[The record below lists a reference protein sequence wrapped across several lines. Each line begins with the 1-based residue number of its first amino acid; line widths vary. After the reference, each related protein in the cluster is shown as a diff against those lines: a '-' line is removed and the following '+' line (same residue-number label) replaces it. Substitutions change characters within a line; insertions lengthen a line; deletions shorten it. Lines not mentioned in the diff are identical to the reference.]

1 VRIGGEFL
9 TGCLLYR
16 AWKAKLGGDR
26 YWGWVGLA
34 ALVFA
39 IPAAVLQPALA
50 VPAFA
55 ITVYALAWDAPPLAR
70 VFGNRAAVYLGEIS
84 YSVYLVHWFVL
95 QHANALGLSGLS
107 DGSRVSLMFV
117 LVIAASVATYHGV
130 EKPSR
135 SWLRQRLS

>member
-1 VRIGGEFL
+1 
-9 TGCLLYR
+9 
-16 AWKAKLGGDR
+16 
-26 YWGWVGLA
+26 
-34 ALVFA
+34 
-39 IPAAVLQPALA
+39 LQPALA